1 MQRQTIPQADQ
12 PRNTAN
18 TPQHGNSPDDT
29 VSSILGALDFV
40 AVGLENE
47 PLPPD
52 ELDEIRDNLA
62 RKYRRK
68 KKKGYTMLR

>member
-1 MQRQTIPQADQ
+1 MANAPQRATV
-12 PRNTAN
+12 
-18 TPQHGNSPDDT
+18 PDDT
-29 VSSILGALDFV
+29 ASSILGALDFV

-52 ELDEIRDNLA
+52 ELDRIRENLA

-68 KKKGYTMLR
+68 KKKGYTMQR